1 MAYTTLEKMRLE
13 EYKRNKELQKS
24 GGSSINLPTST
35 VNSNITLPTA
45 QSGTWFKK
53 AQGNIIQNTLGTT
66 GDALLNLGKG
76 VNSIGEGLKN
86 TVASAFINAASPLT
100 LSEKL
105 LTGEDHLEEW
115 RNKATQDVLNFNPV
129 SDVLDNATE
138 KVDKYS
144 VLGDKSDAIAQGI
157 GYYGGMVALETL
169 GIPWQA
175 TSAVTGF
182 GNSYEE
188 AINEDSSRESAVVY
202 SLGSAAAEVASE
214 YLFSGLKLPGT
225 GKTTDKLIEAA
236 TDKIRNK
243 VANQLVKFG
252 VNSVGEGV
260 EELISGTASEVMK
273 RLTYMKDEDK
283 SMFQNIGAGIN
294 DYYKNQALD
303 EFVSGVLVSAITGA
317 SNNLIN
323 RTKSTNKNTN
333 LQLTDNSTKN
343 SLSENVITN
352 NNLTNEN
359 LYQYIESDNEKINNL
374 RKSAV
379 EIGQFISNNKTT
391 GVMNVA
397 EKLISDKNYN
407 IVFDNTITNENG
419 NMVNAQI
426 TTLDNGETE
435 IRLNP
440 SSERAAEFLL
450 IHEVSHGIKTQEMI
464 DLVNDYA
471 SKNPEFNQAVKSL
484 EQLYGKDLTSEE
496 VFADVCGQL
505 FGNQEF
511 IMNLSTTKPS
521 IFKRI
526 YNKIVELAN
535 KITGNSNEALFI
547 RDLKNKWEN
556 AYRTQNNNLNG
567 TQYSTIGIKGA
578 KNLAKNSK
586 SDYYKNLYQNQKK
599 ASQIFDNSS
608 EGLENTNIQSKKE
621 TGWYKTKY
629 GDWGTL
635 ISDKN
640 SKLTQKLEANK
651 TYRLGEI
658 LEHNLLY
665 KAYPELK
672 KLKVIT
678 ADIETTGGYSNVSF
692 LPANTIINEIY
703 IKNSDI
709 AKKDFRKT
717 LLHEINHY
725 IEHKENYDKKSRG
738 ANSKTIGKENYRN
751 NVGEIISNETK
762 INADLTQQE
771 LNDIILP
778 EQAKQ
783 NPKYENIKQKLLE
796 SNKKDLIK
804 TGDGKNALQNLE
816 VSVQDK
822 VENTKVANKQN
833 NNIRRINNDID
844 EELDNSSFSYD
855 NQGRNLT
862 KKQQKFFKD
871 SKARNEQGN
880 LITVYH
886 TTSDEGYQFNEFNP
900 VGTDY
905 YKFGEQTVNY
915 FTDDKDMSGSY
926 ANQDYIMA
934 DTKKLT
940 SMKQVKDYIKKM
952 NSQGWGSNRTYE
964 LIEDNGQY
972 KLINNSKIE
981 NSDKTWQQVYDEANE
996 YKKSLTEEELAQFK
1010 DMFDKSSD
1018 YNYDRTY
1025 NIDSYLRNKGYE
1037 YGSKQ
1042 DEIAHKY
1049 LAIDNKN
1056 ATESGIY
1063 FDVLMR
1069 DAKYRVIGSFDTL
1082 EELYRNLKAEG
1093 QPLAKRQYEGYVNI
1107 TNPYI
1112 IDAEGRNWNKIESK
1126 KDSPTTEKMIY
1137 MDSLTKDRLIQLAT
1151 DSKNRYEKTFAEY
1164 QKWLDATNSIDGNL
1178 REQNSIEIRSAN
1190 RVFKEV
1196 YADGVKAFINN
1207 EYKSPLESGKDDSLN
1222 SLYEWRTNNDIISK
1236 MYDWDL
1242 ISENEY
1248 NEYQKTLK
1256 VSNDVREKL
1265 KKLSNQKVKYNEYD
1279 ADGRNPVVK
1288 ESTLLDIWGKYQ
1300 EASKLYFD
1308 NGRYEYSLFDNQLLD
1323 GYLKDELKSSF
1334 PVRDEFG
1341 VNDETLKDLFKV
1353 ALNNFDE
1360 NYIRSEYNEW
1370 SVTNDIVKKIIEL
1383 NKFGENY
1390 DGVIIKNTVDYGGRS
1405 ETRGSH
1411 DLYVTFNSNQFKAVD
1426 NTNPTTDP
1434 DIRYSQEGNE
1444 WQEHLEK
1451 NYKATGTRTKFS
1463 DMKSNATEQTDNNNT
1478 KTQTKKVMN
1487 PLEISK
1493 ITKEDTNTTPIL
1505 KKINVS
1511 TGDGESKFAS
1521 NIRNKTNMLSE
1532 SSKDS
1537 ILSSDDV
1544 KFYEKVTNQESLDK
1558 AFERLNKNG
1567 KSETENWLRK
1577 NSENATSVDVAEGW
1591 ILLKQYQDSI
1601 AKETD
1606 TNTKNELNRSM
1617 VEVAKKLREIGTKA
1631 GQTVQAFNILNR
1643 LTPEG
1648 MVYYA
1653 QSELS
1658 EAYEKMSQNKTKE
1671 WIDSNRDRFELTPEE
1686 TKFIMDTM
1694 QEVQQME
1701 DGYDKRVKL
1710 AEIQKLMTDKLPPE
1724 RGAGIKSWMRI
1735 SMLFNPKT
1743 QVRNVMGNAVI
1754 APVNSFSDL
1763 FASMVDKQIAKTTG
1777 IRTTGKTNL
1786 KNYTKG
1792 FKTGLYQSYND
1803 FKKGINTRNMQGN
1816 RFEVTQGKSFNDN
1829 SIMGKQLNKVDSL
1842 LSFMLDAGDRGF
1854 YEASFTNSI
1863 NNQMILNNTTEVT
1876 PDMID
1881 IATSEALSRTW
1892 QDNNNYTKFVLQT
1905 RNALNKINIK
1915 GYGLGDVLIPFA
1927 KTPAN
1932 LTKAIVDYS
1941 PLGIINAINSGRNL
1955 KNSISNGQ
1963 YNAKMQHQFVQNL
1976 GKATAGTMLYILGY
1990 ALAKAGITSGESD
2003 EDKDVKDFMKNTL
2016 GVSSYSIKI
2025 GDKTFTYDWAQP
2037 IAAPLSIMANIVNKQ
2052 KEGATLTENI
2062 ISSLDTAGNI
2072 LLEQS
2077 FMESINTVLNN
2088 NDGIVSGIQEAI
2100 LELPSRAV
2108 PTLMK
2113 QIVDLTDDTQRT
2125 TFEYDKPLQTAVNK
2139 VKAKIPG
2146 LSKTLSPVV
2155 DTMGREVKRYGG
2167 KNNIFNVFLNPANVN
2182 TENISESAQEIYKV
2196 YKSTGDKTVM
2206 PRVIPYYFDEKGVKR
2221 TLTATE
2227 RSRFQKI
2234 SGQIIEEN
2242 VTNLLN
2248 NIDYV
2253 NMSDVNKSAVL
2264 NNLVNYA
2271 YNKARYEMFG
2281 TEMSNQYNKV
2291 NEWTAQGGKVSDYYA
2306 NKEENDYSL
2315 ENPKKYNTMT
2325 AFDLSYSDYTK
2336 YSKEISDI
2344 KEQYNDTNS
2353 RKYAV
2358 WQYIQNQKITK
2369 VQKILLYNL
2378 CGGYSI
2384 SNYKDYMFNYINN
2397 QNITKAE
2404 KQEIW
2409 KYLYK

>member
-24 GGSSINLPTST
+24 GGTSINMPAST
-35 VNSNITLPTA
+35 INSNITLPTA
-45 QSGTWFKK
+45 QSSTWFKK
-53 AQGNIIQNTLGTT
+53 GQGNILQNTLGTT
-66 GDALLNLGKG
+66 GDSLLNLGKG
-76 VNSIGEGLKN
+76 INSIGEGIKN
-86 TVASAFINAASPLT
+86 TIGTTFINAASPLT
-100 LSEKL
+100 RSEKL
-105 LTGEDHLEEW
+105 LTGTDHLEDW

-129 SDVLDNATE
+129 SDILDKATT

-144 VLGDKSDAIAQGI
+144 VLGDKSDSIAQGI

-175 TSAVTGF
+175 TSASTGF

-188 AINEDSSRESAVVY
+188 AINEGSSRESAVVY

-225 GKTTDKLIEAA
+225 GKTADKLIEAA

-252 VNSVGEGV
+252 VNTVGEGV
-260 EELISGTASEVMK
+260 EELVSGTASEVMK

-283 SMFQNIGAGIN
+283 NMFQNIGAGIK

-317 SNNLIN
+317 STNLIN
-323 RTKSTNKNTN
+323 KTQSASKNIN
-333 LQLTDNSTKN
+333 LQLTDNPTKN
-343 SLSENVITN
+343 SLSENITTN

-359 LYQYIESDNEKINNL
+359 LYQYTETNNEKINNL

-379 EIGQFISNNKTT
+379 EVGKFVNNEKTT
-391 GVMNVA
+391 GVMSVA
-397 EKLISDKNYN
+397 EKIISDKNYN
-407 IVFDNTITNENG
+407 IVFDNTLTNDKG

-426 TTLDNGETE
+426 TTLENGETE

-440 SSERAAEFLL
+440 NSERAAEFLL

-471 SKNPEFNQAVKSL
+471 SKNAEFNKAVKSL

-496 VFADVCGQL
+496 VFADICGEL

-511 IMNLSTTKPS
+511 INNLSVSKPN
-521 IFKRI
+521 IFRQI
-526 YNKIVELAN
+526 YNKIIELAN
-535 KITGNSNEALFI
+535 KITGNTKEALFI
-547 RDLKNKWEN
+547 RNLQDKWEN
-556 AYRTQNNNLNG
+556 AYRTQNNNLDG
-567 TQYSTIGIKGA
+567 TQYSTIGPRGA
-578 KNLAKNSK
+578 KNLSKNSNDSRYNQLYAYLKTAKDIADQNKGK
-586 SDYYKNLYQNQKK
+586 SLETRNIETKKQTQWYQTEY
-599 ASQIFDNSS
+599 D
-608 EGLENTNIQSKKE
+608 
-621 TGWYKTKY
+621 
-629 GDWGTL
+629 DWGTM
-635 ISDKN
+635 ISDKDAEII
-640 SKLTQKLEANK
+640 KQLEPNK
-651 TYRLGEI
+651 TYKLGEV
-658 LEHNLLY
+658 LKHDLLY
-665 KAYPELK
+665 QAYPGLK
-672 KLKVIT
+672 NLPVKTMDDIPST
-678 ADIETTGGYSNVSF
+678 AAYRSIKWLPTNTLTNDIV
-692 LPANTIINEIY
+692 L
-703 IKNSDI
+703 KNSDI
-709 AKKDFRKT
+709 NKKDFRKS
-717 LLHEINHY
+717 LLHEINHF
-725 IEHKENYDKKSRG
+725 IEGYEKYNKNSRG
-738 ANSKTIGKENYRN
+738 ADRTKMTIEEYRN
-751 NVGEIISNETK
+751 NLGEIISNETK
-762 INADLTQQE
+762 ILADLTQE
-771 LNDIILP
+771 KLDNIILFEQGKSNP
-778 EQAKQ
+778 QDKNIRKALDLSNKLDRLNNRGVNNAIRNNGQIDKNQAKNQ
-783 NPKYENIKQKLLE
+783 NQVD
-796 SNKKDLIK
+796 KK
-804 TGDGKNALQNLE
+804 T
-816 VSVQDK
+816 
-822 VENTKVANKQN
+822 TKFNS
-833 NNIRRINNDID
+833 RRNSLDID
-844 EELDNSSFSYD
+844 EVYNEITERNNLDDSKPLENKTRNDSGIRQLRRGRGELDNSSFS
-855 NQGRNLT
+855 L
-862 KKQQKFFKD
+862 KQKQLDIILKNNPVHD
-871 SKARNEQGN
+871 D
-880 LITVYH
+880 YH
-886 TTSDEGYQFNEFNP
+886 TWIRSVDDIKTLEETLNDGDWTDYDEFNP
-900 VGTDY
+900 DLT
-905 YKFGEQTVNY
+905 K
-915 FTDDKDMSGSY
+915 
-926 ANQDYIMA
+926 QD
-934 DTKKLT
+934 
-940 SMKQVKDYIKKM
+940 
-952 NSQGWGSNRTYE
+952 
-964 LIEDNGQY
+964 IEDAIKTGKIKVYSSYPIEQGIFVSPSKMEAESYSANGKVYSKEVRINDVAWIDPTQGQY
-972 KLINNSKIE
+972 
-981 NSDKTWQQVYDEANE
+981 A
-996 YKKSLTEEELAQFK
+996 
-1010 DMFDKSSD
+1010 
-1018 YNYDRTY
+1018 
-1025 NIDSYLRNKGYE
+1025 
-1037 YGSKQ
+1037 
-1042 DEIAHKY
+1042 
-1049 LAIDNKN
+1049 
-1056 ATESGIY
+1056 
-1063 FDVLMR
+1063 
-1069 DAKYRVIGSFDTL
+1069 
-1082 EELYRNLKAEG
+1082 
-1093 QPLAKRQYEGYVNI
+1093 
-1107 TNPYI
+1107 
-1112 IDAEGRNWNKIESK
+1112 
-1126 KDSPTTEKMIY
+1126 
-1137 MDSLTKDRLIQLAT
+1137 
-1151 DSKNRYEKTFAEY
+1151 
-1164 QKWLDATNSIDGNL
+1164 
-1178 REQNSIEIRSAN
+1178 
-1190 RVFKEV
+1190 
-1196 YADGVKAFINN
+1196 
-1207 EYKSPLESGKDDSLN
+1207 
-1222 SLYEWRTNNDIISK
+1222 
-1236 MYDWDL
+1236 
-1242 ISENEY
+1242 
-1248 NEYQKTLK
+1248 K
-1256 VSNDVREKL
+1256 VSN
-1265 KKLSNQKVKYNEYD
+1265 NQ
-1279 ADGRNPVVK
+1279 
-1288 ESTLLDIWGKYQ
+1288 
-1300 EASKLYFD
+1300 
-1308 NGRYEYSLFDNQLLD
+1308 
-1323 GYLKDELKSSF
+1323 
-1334 PVRDEFG
+1334 
-1341 VNDETLKDLFKV
+1341 
-1353 ALNNFDE
+1353 
-1360 NYIRSEYNEW
+1360 
-1370 SVTNDIVKKIIEL
+1370 
-1383 NKFGENY
+1383 
-1390 DGVIIKNTVDYGGRS
+1390 
-1405 ETRGSH
+1405 
-1411 DLYVTFNSNQFKAVD
+1411 
-1426 NTNPTTDP
+1426 
-1434 DIRYSQEGNE
+1434 YSQQNDK

-1463 DMKSNATEQTDNNNT
+1463 DMKSNTIEQNNDNNT
-1478 KTQTKKVMN
+1478 KQQIKKIMN

-1493 ITKEDTNTTPIL
+1493 ITKEDANTTPIL

-1521 NIRNKTNMLSE
+1521 NIKNKTDMLSQ
-1532 SSKDS
+1532 SSKDT

-1544 KFYEKVTNQESLDK
+1544 RFYEKVTNQESLDK

-1577 NSENATSVDVAEGW
+1577 ESENATSVDVAEGW

-1606 TNTKNELNRSM
+1606 ITIKNELNRSM
-1617 VEVAKKLREIGTKA
+1617 VEVAKKLREMGTKA

-1743 QVRNVMGNAVI
+1743 QVRNVMGNAI
-1754 APVNSFSDL
+1754 ITPVNSFSDL
-1763 FASMVDKQIAKTTG
+1763 FANIVDKQIAKKTG
-1777 IRTTGKTNL
+1777 VRTTGKTNL
-1786 KNYTKG
+1786 KSYKKG
-1792 FKTGLYQSYND
+1792 FKEGLYQSYND

-1816 RFEVTQGKSFNDN
+1816 RFEVSQGKSFNDN
-1829 SIMGKQLNKVDSL
+1829 SSIGKQLNKVDSL

-1876 PDMID
+1876 QDMID

-1941 PLGIINAINSGRNL
+1941 PLGMVNAINSGRNL

-2003 EDKDVKDFMKNTL
+2003 DDKDTKDFMKNTL
-2016 GVSSYSIKI
+2016 GISSYSIKI
-2025 GDKTFTYDWAQP
+2025 GGKTFTYDWAQP

-2088 NDGIVSGIQEAI
+2088 NDGIVTGIQEAI
-2100 LELPSRAV
+2100 LELPSRAI

-2125 TFEYDKPLQTAVNK
+2125 SFEYDKPLQTAVNK

-2155 DTMGREVKRYGG
+2155 DTMGREVQRYGG
-2167 KNNIFNVFLNPANVN
+2167 KNNIFNVFFNPANVN

-2221 TLTATE
+2221 TLTSKE
-2227 RSRFQKI
+2227 RSEFQKI

-2242 VTNLLN
+2242 VAKLIN
-2248 NIDYV
+2248 NSNYV
-2253 NMSDVNKSAVL
+2253 NMSDIDKSAVL

-2291 NEWTAQGGKVSDYYA
+2291 NEWVAQGGSVSDYYA
-2306 NKEENDYSL
+2306 NKEENDYYL
-2315 ENPKKYNTMT
+2315 ENPEKYKTFT
-2325 AFDLSYSDYTK
+2325 YLGISYKDYCEYQK
-2336 YSKEISDI
+2336 AIKEIKDKYDDI
-2344 KEQYNDTNS
+2344 ENPYTGNKAKQYKNYISSQRKKEIYNYINS
-2353 RKYAV
+2353 LRL
-2358 WQYIQNQKITK
+2358 NQVKK
-2369 VQKILLYNL
+2369 LLIYNL
-2378 CGGYSI
+2378 IGGYSI
-2384 SNYKDYMFNYINN
+2384 SSNKNQIFNYINN

-2409 KYLYK
+2409 KYLYE

>member
-24 GGSSINLPTST
+24 GGSSINMPTST
-35 VNSNITLPTA
+35 INSNITLPTA

-66 GDALLNLGKG
+66 GDTLLNLGKG

-100 LSEKL
+100 RNEKL

-115 RNKATQDVLNFNPV
+115 RNEATQNVLNFNPV
-129 SDVLDNATE
+129 SDVLDKATE

-144 VLGDKSDAIAQGI
+144 VLGDKSDSIAQGI

-175 TSAVTGF
+175 TAATTGY

-188 AINEDSSRESAVVY
+188 AINEGASIESAVVY

-225 GKTTDKLIEAA
+225 GKTADKLIEAA

-252 VNSVGEGV
+252 VNSIGEGI
-260 EELISGTASEVMK
+260 EELLSGTASEVMK
-273 RLTYMKDEDK
+273 RLTYMKDKEK
-283 SMFQNIGAGIN
+283 NAFQNIKSGIS

-323 RTKSTNKNTN
+323 RTQSTNKNTN

-379 EIGQFISNNKTT
+379 EIGQFISNDKTNS
-391 GVMNVA
+391 VMNVA

-407 IVFDNTITNENG
+407 IVFDNTITNKNG

-426 TTLDNGETE
+426 TTLENGETE

-440 SSERAAEFLL
+440 NSERTVEFLL

-471 SKNPEFNQAVKSL
+471 SKNPEFDQAIKSL

-511 IMNLSTTKPS
+511 IMNLSTSKPS
-521 IFKRI
+521 LFRRI

-567 TQYSTIGIKGA
+567 TKYMITGLKGVKNGIKVDGDNQWA
-578 KNLAKNSK
+578 LDSYNKAQEMLNKKYTNEEIRK
-586 SDYYKNLYQNQKK
+586 KTNWFQDKQGKWKFEISDHNAILSNDIKK
-599 ASQIFDNSS
+599 
-608 EGLENTNIQSKKE
+608 NTN
-621 TGWYKTKY
+621 YK
-629 GDWGTL
+629 L
-635 ISDKN
+635 SDIFN
-640 SKLTQKLEANK
+640 HSD
-651 TYRLGEI
+651 
-658 LEHNLLY
+658 LY
-665 KAYPELK
+665 EMYPKLK
-672 KLKVIT
+672 KIKIKFKNISNYNNEQV
-678 ADIETTGGYSNVSF
+678 GGQYVP
-692 LPANTIINEIY
+692 LTNTIEINNKMLEKNNANLV
-703 IKNSDI
+703 IK
-709 AKKDFRKT
+709 KT
-717 LLHEINHY
+717 LLHEIQHY
-725 IEHKENYDKKSRG
+725 IQKIEHFDKGYTGNKTGEYFENIGEIEASNTANRVTLNEIERMINAPETSKEIPIHPTIQKILENP
-738 ANSKTIGKENYRN
+738 NSKQSQRLLENQDIANLVNKIYNEIGE
-751 NVGEIISNETK
+751 SNEKTN
-762 INADLTQQE
+762 INNKKTNIKSNLVSKERQSI
-771 LNDIILP
+771 NDRIGRKREI
-778 EQAKQ
+778 
-783 NPKYENIKQKLLE
+783 KYEIAETNNLDDPKSLE
-796 SNKKDLIK
+796 NKTRDY
-804 TGDGKNALQNLE
+804 
-816 VSVQDK
+816 SR
-822 VENTKVANKQN
+822 
-833 NNIRRINNDID
+833 IRQLRRGRG
-844 EELDNSSFSYD
+844 ELDNSSFSY
-855 NQGRNLT
+855 
-862 KKQQKFFKD
+862 
-871 SKARNEQGN
+871 SKN
-880 LITVYH
+880 
-886 TTSDEGYQFNEFNP
+886 
-900 VGTDY
+900 
-905 YKFGEQTVNY
+905 
-915 FTDDKDMSGSY
+915 
-926 ANQDYIMA
+926 
-934 DTKKLT
+934 DTK
-940 SMKQVKDYIKKM
+940 
-952 NSQGWGSNRTYE
+952 
-964 LIEDNGQY
+964 
-972 KLINNSKIE
+972 
-981 NSDKTWQQVYDEANE
+981 
-996 YKKSLTEEELAQFK
+996 
-1010 DMFDKSSD
+1010 
-1018 YNYDRTY
+1018 
-1025 NIDSYLRNKGYE
+1025 
-1037 YGSKQ
+1037 
-1042 DEIAHKY
+1042 
-1049 LAIDNKN
+1049 
-1056 ATESGIY
+1056 
-1063 FDVLMR
+1063 
-1069 DAKYRVIGSFDTL
+1069 
-1082 EELYRNLKAEG
+1082 
-1093 QPLAKRQYEGYVNI
+1093 
-1107 TNPYI
+1107 
-1112 IDAEGRNWNKIESK
+1112 
-1126 KDSPTTEKMIY
+1126 
-1137 MDSLTKDRLIQLAT
+1137 
-1151 DSKNRYEKTFAEY
+1151 
-1164 QKWLDATNSIDGNL
+1164 
-1178 REQNSIEIRSAN
+1178 
-1190 RVFKEV
+1190 
-1196 YADGVKAFINN
+1196 
-1207 EYKSPLESGKDDSLN
+1207 
-1222 SLYEWRTNNDIISK
+1222 
-1236 MYDWDL
+1236 
-1242 ISENEY
+1242 
-1248 NEYQKTLK
+1248 
-1256 VSNDVREKL
+1256 
-1265 KKLSNQKVKYNEYD
+1265 
-1279 ADGRNPVVK
+1279 
-1288 ESTLLDIWGKYQ
+1288 
-1300 EASKLYFD
+1300 
-1308 NGRYEYSLFDNQLLD
+1308 
-1323 GYLKDELKSSF
+1323 
-1334 PVRDEFG
+1334 
-1341 VNDETLKDLFKV
+1341 
-1353 ALNNFDE
+1353 
-1360 NYIRSEYNEW
+1360 
-1370 SVTNDIVKKIIEL
+1370 
-1383 NKFGENY
+1383 
-1390 DGVIIKNTVDYGGRS
+1390 
-1405 ETRGSH
+1405 
-1411 DLYVTFNSNQFKAVD
+1411 
-1426 NTNPTTDP
+1426 
-1434 DIRYSQEGNE
+1434 

-1463 DMKSNATEQTDNNNT
+1463 DMKSNATEQTENNNT

-1487 PLEISK
+1487 PLKISK
-1493 ITKEDTNTTPIL
+1493 ITKQDANTTPIL

-1521 NIRNKTNMLSE
+1521 NIRNKTDMLSQ
-1532 SSKDS
+1532 SSKDT

-1544 KFYEKVTNQESLDK
+1544 LFYEKVTNQESLDK

-1567 KSETENWLRK
+1567 KSETETWLRK
-1577 NSENATSVDVAEGW
+1577 DSENATSVDVAEGW

-1606 TNTKNELNRSM
+1606 INTKNELNRSM
-1617 VEVAKKLREIGTKA
+1617 VEVAKKLREMGTKA

-1754 APVNSFSDL
+1754 TPVNSFSDL
-1763 FASMVDKQIAKTTG
+1763 FASYIDKQIAKKTG
-1777 IRTTGKTNL
+1777 VRTTGKTNI
-1786 KNYTKG
+1786 KNYGKG

-1829 SIMGKQLNKVDSL
+1829 SKIGKQLNKVDSL

-1876 PDMID
+1876 QDMID

-1932 LTKAIVDYS
+1932 LTKAIIDYS
-1941 PLGIINAINSGRNL
+1941 PVGMINAINSGRNL

-2062 ISSLDTAGNI
+2062 FSSLDTAGNI

-2088 NDGIVSGIQEAI
+2088 NDGIVTGIQEAI
-2100 LELPSRAV
+2100 FELPSRAV

-2125 TFEYDKPLQTAVNK
+2125 SFEYDKPIQTAVNK

-2155 DTMGREVKRYGG
+2155 DTMGREVQRYGG

-2182 TENISESAQEIYKV
+2182 TENISESAQEIYRV

-2206 PRVIPYYFDEKGVKR
+2206 PRVIPYYFDEKWIAKR
-2221 TLTATE
+2221 TLTSSE
-2227 RSRFQKI
+2227 RSEFQKI
-2234 SGQIIEEN
+2234 SGAIIEEN
-2242 VTNLLN
+2242 VENLLN
-2248 NIDYV
+2248 NQNYV
-2253 NMSDVNKSAVL
+2253 NMNDVDKSAVL

-2281 TEMSNQYNKV
+2281 TEMSNLYNKV
-2291 NEWTAQGGKVSDYYA
+2291 NEWTSQGGSVSDYYA

-2325 AFDLSYSDYTK
+2325 AFNLSYEDYTK
-2336 YSKEISDI
+2336 YSKEISNI
-2344 KEQYNDTNS
+2344 KDQYNDTNS

-2358 WQYIQNQKITK
+2358 WKYIQNQKITK

-2384 SNYKDYMFNYINN
+2384 SNYKDYMFSYINN
-2397 QNITKAE
+2397 QNITKTE

-2409 KYLYK
+2409 KYLYE

>member
-24 GGSSINLPTST
+24 GGSSINMPTST
-35 VNSNITLPTA
+35 INSNITLPTA

-53 AQGNIIQNTLGTT
+53 TQGNIIQNTLGTT
-66 GDALLNLGKG
+66 GDALLNFGKG
-76 VNSIGEGLKN
+76 INSIGEGVKN
-86 TVASAFINAASPLT
+86 FVGTTFINAASPLT
-100 LSEKL
+100 RNEKL
-105 LTGEDHLEEW
+105 LTGRDHLEEW

-129 SDVLDNATE
+129 SDALDKATE

-144 VLGDKSDAIAQGI
+144 VLGDKSDSIAQGI

-175 TSAVTGF
+175 TSATTGF

-188 AINEDSSRESAVVY
+188 AINEGANRESAVVY
-202 SLGSAAAEVASE
+202 ALGSATAEVASE

-225 GKTTDKLIEAA
+225 GKTADKLIEVA

-252 VNSVGEGV
+252 VNTVGEGV
-260 EELISGTASEVMK
+260 EELVSGTASEVMK
-273 RLTYMKDEDK
+273 RLTYMNDEEK
-283 SMFQNIGAGIN
+283 SAFQNIKAGVS

-323 RTKSTNKNTN
+323 KTQNNNKNTN
-333 LQLTDNSTKN
+333 LELTDNSIKN
-343 SLSENVITN
+343 SLSENIITN

-359 LYQYIESDNEKINNL
+359 LYQYTQSDNEKINNL

-379 EIGQFISNNKTT
+379 EVGNFLNNDKTNS
-391 GVMNVA
+391 VMNVA

-426 TTLDNGETE
+426 TTLENGETE

-440 SSERAAEFLL
+440 NSDRAAEFLL

-471 SKNPEFNQAVKSL
+471 SKNPEFNQAIKSL

-511 IMNLSTTKPS
+511 IMNLSTTKPN
-521 IFKRI
+521 IFRRI

-556 AYRTQNNNLNG
+556 AYRTQNNNLDG

-578 KNLAKNSK
+578 KKLAKNSK
-586 SDYYKNLYQNQKK
+586 SDYYKNLYQNKKK

-725 IEHKENYDKKSRG
+725 IEHKENYDKRSRG

-822 VENTKVANKQN
+822 VENTKVANKQD

-844 EELDNSSFSYD
+844 EELDNSSFS
-855 NQGRNLT
+855 
-862 KKQQKFFKD
+862 
-871 SKARNEQGN
+871 
-880 LITVYH
+880 
-886 TTSDEGYQFNEFNP
+886 
-900 VGTDY
+900 
-905 YKFGEQTVNY
+905 
-915 FTDDKDMSGSY
+915 
-926 ANQDYIMA
+926 
-934 DTKKLT
+934 
-940 SMKQVKDYIKKM
+940 
-952 NSQGWGSNRTYE
+952 NSN
-964 LIEDNGQY
+964 
-972 KLINNSKIE
+972 
-981 NSDKTWQQVYDEANE
+981 
-996 YKKSLTEEELAQFK
+996 KS
-1010 DMFDKSSD
+1010 
-1018 YNYDRTY
+1018 
-1025 NIDSYLRNKGYE
+1025 
-1037 YGSKQ
+1037 
-1042 DEIAHKY
+1042 
-1049 LAIDNKN
+1049 DNK
-1056 ATESGIY
+1056 
-1063 FDVLMR
+1063 
-1069 DAKYRVIGSFDTL
+1069 
-1082 EELYRNLKAEG
+1082 
-1093 QPLAKRQYEGYVNI
+1093 
-1107 TNPYI
+1107 
-1112 IDAEGRNWNKIESK
+1112 
-1126 KDSPTTEKMIY
+1126 
-1137 MDSLTKDRLIQLAT
+1137 
-1151 DSKNRYEKTFAEY
+1151 
-1164 QKWLDATNSIDGNL
+1164 
-1178 REQNSIEIRSAN
+1178 
-1190 RVFKEV
+1190 
-1196 YADGVKAFINN
+1196 
-1207 EYKSPLESGKDDSLN
+1207 
-1222 SLYEWRTNNDIISK
+1222 
-1236 MYDWDL
+1236 
-1242 ISENEY
+1242 
-1248 NEYQKTLK
+1248 
-1256 VSNDVREKL
+1256 
-1265 KKLSNQKVKYNEYD
+1265 
-1279 ADGRNPVVK
+1279 
-1288 ESTLLDIWGKYQ
+1288 
-1300 EASKLYFD
+1300 
-1308 NGRYEYSLFDNQLLD
+1308 
-1323 GYLKDELKSSF
+1323 
-1334 PVRDEFG
+1334 
-1341 VNDETLKDLFKV
+1341 
-1353 ALNNFDE
+1353 
-1360 NYIRSEYNEW
+1360 
-1370 SVTNDIVKKIIEL
+1370 
-1383 NKFGENY
+1383 
-1390 DGVIIKNTVDYGGRS
+1390 
-1405 ETRGSH
+1405 
-1411 DLYVTFNSNQFKAVD
+1411 
-1426 NTNPTTDP
+1426 
-1434 DIRYSQEGNE
+1434 

-1463 DMKSNATEQTDNNNT
+1463 EMKSNTTKQNDNNSKT
-1478 KTQTKKVMN
+1478 KNKTKKIMN

-1493 ITKEDTNTTPIL
+1493 ITKEDANTTPIL

-1532 SSKDS
+1532 SSKDT
-1537 ILSSDDV
+1537 ILSSDDIR
-1544 KFYEKVTNQESLDK
+1544 FYEKVTNQESLDK

-1601 AKETD
+1601 TKETD
-1606 TNTKNELNRSM
+1606 VNTKNELNRSM

-1658 EAYEKMSQNKTKE
+1658 EAYDKMSQNKTKE

-1754 APVNSFSDL
+1754 TPVNTFSDL
-1763 FASMVDKQIAKTTG
+1763 FASIVDEQIAKKTG
-1777 IRTTGKTNL
+1777 VRTTGKANL

-1829 SIMGKQLNKVDSL
+1829 SKIGKQLNKVDSL

-1876 PDMID
+1876 QDMID

-1932 LTKAIVDYS
+1932 LTKAIIDYS
-1941 PLGIINAINSGRNL
+1941 PVGMINAINSGRNL
-1955 KNSISNGQ
+1955 KNSLSNGQ
-1963 YNAKMQHQFVQNL
+1963 YNAKLQHQFVQNL

-2062 ISSLDTAGNI
+2062 FSSLDTAGNI

-2088 NDGIVSGIQEAI
+2088 NDGIVTGIQEAI
-2100 LELPSRAV
+2100 FELPSRAV

-2125 TFEYDKPLQTAVNK
+2125 SFEYDKPLQTAVNK

-2182 TENISESAQEIYKV
+2182 TENISDSAQEIYRV

-2206 PRVIPYYFDEKGVKR
+2206 PRVIPYYFDEKGAKR
-2221 TLTATE
+2221 TLTSSE
-2227 RSRFQKI
+2227 RSEFQKI
-2234 SGQIIEEN
+2234 SGAIIEEN
-2242 VTNLLN
+2242 VENLLN
-2248 NIDYV
+2248 NQNYV
-2253 NMSDVNKSAVL
+2253 NMNDVDKSAVL

-2281 TEMSNQYNKV
+2281 TEMSNLYNKV
-2291 NEWTAQGGKVSDYYA
+2291 NEWTSQGGSVSDYYV

-2325 AFDLSYSDYTK
+2325 AFNLSYEDYTK
-2336 YSKEISDI
+2336 YSKEISNI
-2344 KEQYNDTNS
+2344 KDQYNDTNS

-2384 SNYKDYMFNYINN
+2384 SNYKDYMFSYINN
-2397 QNITKAE
+2397 QNITKTE

-2409 KYLYK
+2409 KYLYE

>member
-13 EYKRNKELQKS
+13 EYKRNKALQKS
-24 GGSSINLPTST
+24 GGTSINMSTST
-35 VNSNITLPTA
+35 IDSNITLPTA
-45 QSGTWFKK
+45 QSNTWLKK
-53 AQGNIIQNTLGTT
+53 AQGNVIQNTLGTT
-66 GDALLNLGKG
+66 GDILLNLGKG
-76 VNSIGEGLKN
+76 ANSIGEGAKN

-100 LSEKL
+100 RNEKL
-105 LTGEDHLEEW
+105 LTGTDHLEEW
-115 RNKATQDVLNFNPV
+115 RNQATQNVLNFNPI
-129 SDVLDNATE
+129 SDVLDKTTE

-144 VLGDKSDAIAQGI
+144 VLGDKSDSIAQGI

-188 AINEDSSRESAVVY
+188 AINEGSSRESAVVY

-225 GKTTDKLIEAA
+225 GKTADKLIEAA

-252 VNSVGEGV
+252 VNTVGEGV
-260 EELISGTASEVMK
+260 EELVSGTASEVMK

-283 SMFQNIGAGIN
+283 NMFQNIGDGIS

-317 SNNLIN
+317 SSNLIN
-323 RTKSTNKNTN
+323 KTQSSSKNEN
-333 LQLTDNSTKN
+333 LELTDNLTKN
-343 SLSENVITN
+343 SLSENIVTN
-352 NNLTNEN
+352 NNLTNDN

-374 RKSAV
+374 RESAV
-379 EIGQFISNNKTT
+379 EIGQFISNDKTN

-426 TTLDNGETE
+426 TTLENGETE

-440 SSERAAEFLL
+440 NSDRAAEFLL

-471 SKNPEFNQAVKSL
+471 NKNPEFKQAVKSL

-511 IMNLSTTKPS
+511 IMDLSTTKPS
-521 IFKRI
+521 LFRRI

-556 AYRTQNNNLNG
+556 AYRTQNNNLDETNYSYIG
-567 TQYSTIGIKGA
+567 TKGA
-578 KNLAKNSK
+578 TNLQNNNEIRSALGIAKFIHNNST
-586 SDYYKNLYQNQKK
+586 
-599 ASQIFDNSS
+599 
-608 EGLENTNIQSKKE
+608 ETLENTNRKSIEE
-621 TGWYKTKY
+621 TGWFKDKN
-629 GDWGTL
+629 GDWKFE
-635 ISDKN
+635 IDD
-640 SKLTQKLEANK
+640 SKATVDLTNVKDNVEYSLK
-651 TYRLGEI
+651 DI
-658 LEHNLLY
+658 LKHKELFE
-665 KAYPELK
+665 AYPELNDVKVKFVKMFYGTGEFVPEK
-672 KLKVIT
+672 KLIK
-678 ADIETTGGYSNVSF
+678 IEKSRLN
-692 LPANTIINEIY
+692 ANKKNTI
-703 IKNSDI
+703 K
-709 AKKDFRKT
+709 AT
-717 LLHEINHY
+717 LLHEIQHLIQVTEGFELEKHGFLDVEGY
-725 IEHKENYDKKSRG
+725 IYDLGETEAQDVRDRFKYTPEERKTILPAS
-738 ANSKTIGKENYRN
+738 AKTNSINSKADKIRN
-751 NVGEIISNETK
+751 SGSKLEKTARK
-762 INADLTQQE
+762 IYN
-771 LNDIILP
+771 
-778 EQAKQ
+778 
-783 NPKYENIKQKLLE
+783 NIKRKGIYE
-796 SNKKDLIK
+796 ISDSMDSN
-804 TGDGKNALQNLE
+804 NLE
-816 VSVQDK
+816 TTERDTYNRSLRSK
-822 VENTKVANKQN
+822 PRG
-833 NNIRRINNDID
+833 RRG
-844 EELDNSSFSYD
+844 LDNSSFSY
-855 NQGRNLT
+855 
-862 KKQQKFFKD
+862 
-871 SKARNEQGN
+871 SKN
-880 LITVYH
+880 
-886 TTSDEGYQFNEFNP
+886 
-900 VGTDY
+900 
-905 YKFGEQTVNY
+905 
-915 FTDDKDMSGSY
+915 
-926 ANQDYIMA
+926 
-934 DTKKLT
+934 DTK
-940 SMKQVKDYIKKM
+940 
-952 NSQGWGSNRTYE
+952 
-964 LIEDNGQY
+964 
-972 KLINNSKIE
+972 
-981 NSDKTWQQVYDEANE
+981 
-996 YKKSLTEEELAQFK
+996 
-1010 DMFDKSSD
+1010 
-1018 YNYDRTY
+1018 
-1025 NIDSYLRNKGYE
+1025 
-1037 YGSKQ
+1037 
-1042 DEIAHKY
+1042 
-1049 LAIDNKN
+1049 
-1056 ATESGIY
+1056 
-1063 FDVLMR
+1063 
-1069 DAKYRVIGSFDTL
+1069 
-1082 EELYRNLKAEG
+1082 
-1093 QPLAKRQYEGYVNI
+1093 
-1107 TNPYI
+1107 
-1112 IDAEGRNWNKIESK
+1112 
-1126 KDSPTTEKMIY
+1126 
-1137 MDSLTKDRLIQLAT
+1137 
-1151 DSKNRYEKTFAEY
+1151 
-1164 QKWLDATNSIDGNL
+1164 
-1178 REQNSIEIRSAN
+1178 
-1190 RVFKEV
+1190 
-1196 YADGVKAFINN
+1196 
-1207 EYKSPLESGKDDSLN
+1207 
-1222 SLYEWRTNNDIISK
+1222 
-1236 MYDWDL
+1236 
-1242 ISENEY
+1242 
-1248 NEYQKTLK
+1248 
-1256 VSNDVREKL
+1256 
-1265 KKLSNQKVKYNEYD
+1265 
-1279 ADGRNPVVK
+1279 
-1288 ESTLLDIWGKYQ
+1288 
-1300 EASKLYFD
+1300 
-1308 NGRYEYSLFDNQLLD
+1308 
-1323 GYLKDELKSSF
+1323 
-1334 PVRDEFG
+1334 
-1341 VNDETLKDLFKV
+1341 
-1353 ALNNFDE
+1353 
-1360 NYIRSEYNEW
+1360 
-1370 SVTNDIVKKIIEL
+1370 
-1383 NKFGENY
+1383 
-1390 DGVIIKNTVDYGGRS
+1390 
-1405 ETRGSH
+1405 
-1411 DLYVTFNSNQFKAVD
+1411 
-1426 NTNPTTDP
+1426 
-1434 DIRYSQEGNE
+1434 

-1451 NYKATGTRTKFS
+1451 NYKATGTKTKFS
-1463 DMKSNATEQTDNNNT
+1463 DMKSNITEQSDNSNI

-1493 ITKEDTNTTPIL
+1493 ITKQDSNTTPIL
-1505 KKINVS
+1505 PTIKVS
-1511 TGDGESKFAS
+1511 TGDGESKFAD
-1521 NIRNKTNMLSE
+1521 NIRNKTNMLSQKN
-1532 SSKDS
+1532 KDL
-1537 ILSSDDV
+1537 ILSENEV
-1544 KFYEKVTNQESLDK
+1544 KYYQKVTNKESLEK
-1558 AFERLNKNG
+1558 AFERLNKGG

-1577 NSENATSVDVAEGW
+1577 ESENATSIDVAEGW

-1606 TNTKNELNRSM
+1606 INAKNELNRSM
-1617 VEVAKKLREIGTKA
+1617 VQVVKKMRGMATNT
-1631 GQTVQAFNILNR
+1631 GQTMQAFNILNR

-1658 EAYEKMSQNKTKE
+1658 EAYEKMSKNKTKE
-1671 WIDSNRDRFELTPEE
+1671 WIDSNRDRFELTPSE
-1686 TKFIMDTM
+1686 TQFIMDTM

-1701 DGYDKRVKL
+1701 DGYDRRVKL

-1763 FASMVDKQIAKTTG
+1763 FASVVDRQIAKKTG
-1777 IRTTGKTNL
+1777 IRTTGKTSG
-1786 KNYTKG
+1786 KNYAKG
-1792 FKTGLYQSYND
+1792 FKTGIYQSYND

-1829 SIMGKQLNKVDSL
+1829 SFLGKNLNKVDSL

-1876 PDMID
+1876 QDMID

-1905 RNALNKINIK
+1905 RNSLNKINIK

-1941 PLGIINAINSGRNL
+1941 PLGMINAINSRKNL
-1955 KNSISNGQ
+1955 KNSLNNGQ

-2025 GDKTFTYDWAQP
+2025 GNKTFTYDWAQP

-2088 NDGIVSGIQEAI
+2088 NEGIVTGIQEAI
-2100 LELPSRAV
+2100 FELPSRAV

-2125 TFEYDKPLQTAVNK
+2125 TFEYDKPIQTAVNK

-2155 DTMGREVKRYGG
+2155 DTMGREVQRYGG
-2167 KNNIFNVFLNPANVN
+2167 KNNIFNVFFNPANVN
-2182 TENISESAQEIYKV
+2182 TENISESAQEIYRV

-2221 TLTATE
+2221 TLTSTE
-2227 RSRFQKI
+2227 RSEFQKI
-2234 SGQIIEEN
+2234 SGAIIEEN
-2242 VTNLLN
+2242 VENLLN
-2248 NIDYV
+2248 NQNYV
-2253 NMSDVNKSAVL
+2253 NMNDTDKSAVL

-2291 NEWTAQGGKVSDYYA
+2291 NEWTEQGGKVSDYYA

-2315 ENPKKYNTMT
+2315 ENPKKYNTMNT
-2325 AFDLSYSDYTK
+2325 FNLSYEDYTK
-2336 YSKEISDI
+2336 YSKEISNI

-2397 QNITKAE
+2397 QNITKSE

-2409 KYLYK
+2409 NYLYK

>member
-1 MAYTTLEKMRLE
+1 MTKTLELNNDFLNKNKTIRNILLHEMQHRIQSIERLE
-13 EYKRNKELQKS
+13 KGDVGKNLIRYYTSLGEIQSSEVETRSNMDYAEIKANAPEISKSNPVHPLLKKMHNEPNSRTAIKAIQNKE
-24 GGSSINLPTST
+24 
-35 VNSNITLPTA
+35 
-45 QSGTWFKK
+45 
-53 AQGNIIQNTLGTT
+53 
-66 GDALLNLGKG
+66 
-76 VNSIGEGLKN
+76 
-86 TVASAFINAASPLT
+86 VA
-100 LSEKL
+100 KL
-105 LTGEDHLEEW
+105 
-115 RNKATQDVLNFNPV
+115 
-129 SDVLDNATE
+129 
-138 KVDKYS
+138 Y
-144 VLGDKSDAIAQGI
+144 
-157 GYYGGMVALETL
+157 
-169 GIPWQA
+169 
-175 TSAVTGF
+175 
-182 GNSYEE
+182 
-188 AINEDSSRESAVVY
+188 NE
-202 SLGSAAAEVASE
+202 
-214 YLFSGLKLPGT
+214 
-225 GKTTDKLIEAA
+225 
-236 TDKIRNK
+236 
-243 VANQLVKFG
+243 
-252 VNSVGEGV
+252 
-260 EELISGTASEVMK
+260 
-273 RLTYMKDEDK
+273 
-283 SMFQNIGAGIN
+283 
-294 DYYKNQALD
+294 
-303 EFVSGVLVSAITGA
+303 
-317 SNNLIN
+317 
-323 RTKSTNKNTN
+323 
-333 LQLTDNSTKN
+333 
-343 SLSENVITN
+343 
-352 NNLTNEN
+352 
-359 LYQYIESDNEKINNL
+359 
-374 RKSAV
+374 
-379 EIGQFISNNKTT
+379 
-391 GVMNVA
+391 
-397 EKLISDKNYN
+397 
-407 IVFDNTITNENG
+407 
-419 NMVNAQI
+419 
-426 TTLDNGETE
+426 
-435 IRLNP
+435 
-440 SSERAAEFLL
+440 
-450 IHEVSHGIKTQEMI
+450 
-464 DLVNDYA
+464 
-471 SKNPEFNQAVKSL
+471 
-484 EQLYGKDLTSEE
+484 
-496 VFADVCGQL
+496 
-505 FGNQEF
+505 
-511 IMNLSTTKPS
+511 
-521 IFKRI
+521 I
-526 YNKIVELAN
+526 YNKGIEGEYNRAEIN
-535 KITGNSNEALFI
+535 KKGDIQTQKSTKKGILYNNGRWGN
-547 RDLKNKWEN
+547 
-556 AYRTQNNNLNG
+556 
-567 TQYSTIGIKGA
+567 
-578 KNLAKNSK
+578 
-586 SDYYKNLYQNQKK
+586 
-599 ASQIFDNSS
+599 
-608 EGLENTNIQSKKE
+608 NTNSRQKSIQ
-621 TGWYKTKY
+621 
-629 GDWGTL
+629 
-635 ISDKN
+635 
-640 SKLTQKLEANK
+640 
-651 TYRLGEI
+651 
-658 LEHNLLY
+658 
-665 KAYPELK
+665 
-672 KLKVIT
+672 
-678 ADIETTGGYSNVSF
+678 IEEG
-692 LPANTIINEIY
+692 
-703 IKNSDI
+703 
-709 AKKDFRKT
+709 
-717 LLHEINHY
+717 
-725 IEHKENYDKKSRG
+725 
-738 ANSKTIGKENYRN
+738 
-751 NVGEIISNETK
+751 
-762 INADLTQQE
+762 
-771 LNDIILP
+771 
-778 EQAKQ
+778 
-783 NPKYENIKQKLLE
+783 
-796 SNKKDLIK
+796 
-804 TGDGKNALQNLE
+804 
-816 VSVQDK
+816 
-822 VENTKVANKQN
+822 
-833 NNIRRINNDID
+833 
-844 EELDNSSFSYD
+844 LDNSSFSYD

-1018 YNYDRTY
+1018 YHYDRTY

-1069 DAKYRVIGSFDTL
+1069 DAKYRAIGSFDNL

-1126 KDSPTTEKMIY
+1126 KDSSTTEKMIY

-1151 DSKNRYEKTFAEY
+1151 DSKNRYETTFAEY

-1178 REQNSIEIRSAN
+1178 REQNPIEIRSAN
-1190 RVFKEV
+1190 RVFREV
-1196 YADGVKAFINN
+1196 FADGVKEFINN
-1207 EYKSPLESGKDDSLN
+1207 DYNDAKYESQEKGLAKIHK
-1222 SLYEWRTNNDIISK
+1222 WRTNNDIISK
-1236 MYDWDL
+1236 MHDWDL
-1242 ISENEY
+1242 ITENEY
-1248 NEYQKTLK
+1248 NEFQKTLE
-1256 VSNDVREKL
+1256 VPNSVREKL
-1265 KKLSNQKVKYNEYD
+1265 KHLANEKVKYNEYD
-1279 ADGRNPVVK
+1279 VEGRNPTIK
-1288 ESTLLDIWGKYQ
+1288 ESKLLDIWEKYQ
-1300 EASKLYFD
+1300 EASRLYFD

-1360 NYIRSEYNEW
+1360 NYIKSEYNEW

-1411 DLYVTFNSNQFKAVD
+1411 DLYITFNSNQFKAVD

-1444 WQEHLEK
+1444 WQKHLEK

-1544 KFYEKVTNQESLDK
+1544 RFYEKVTNQESLDK

-1606 TNTKNELNRSM
+1606 ANTKNELNRSM

-1754 APVNSFSDL
+1754 APVNNFSDL

-1876 PDMID
+1876 QNMID

-1932 LTKAIVDYS
+1932 LTKAIIDYS
-1941 PLGIINAINSGRNL
+1941 PVGMINVINSGRNL
-1955 KNSISNGQ
+1955 KNSINNGQ

-2037 IAAPLSIMANIVNKQ
+2037 IAAPLSIMANIINKQ

-2125 TFEYDKPLQTAVNK
+2125 TYEYDKPIQTAVNK

-2146 LSKTLSPVV
+2146 LSTTLSPVV

-2182 TENISESAQEIYKV
+2182 TENISESAQEIYRV
-2196 YKSTGDKTVM
+2196 YKSTGDKSVM

-2221 TLTATE
+2221 TLNSKE
-2227 RSRFQKI
+2227 RSEFQKI
-2234 SGQIIEEN
+2234 SGQIIEDN
-2242 VTNLLN
+2242 VANLIN
-2248 NIDYV
+2248 NSNYV
-2253 NMSDVNKSAVL
+2253 NMSDINKSAVL

-2291 NEWTAQGGKVSDYYA
+2291 NEWTSQGGSVSDYYA

-2325 AFDLSYSDYTK
+2325 AFNLSYEDYTK
-2336 YSKEISDI
+2336 YSKEISNI
-2344 KEQYNDTNS
+2344 KEQYNDTDS

-2397 QNITKAE
+2397 QNITKTE